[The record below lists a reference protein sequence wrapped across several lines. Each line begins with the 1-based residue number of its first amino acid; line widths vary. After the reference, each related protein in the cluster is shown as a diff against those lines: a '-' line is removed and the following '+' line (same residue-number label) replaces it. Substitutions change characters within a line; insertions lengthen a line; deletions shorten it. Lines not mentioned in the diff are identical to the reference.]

1 MIPDS
6 QTVSEIKHVAAKTA
20 GKMALASIKLRRPGF
35 RKPQRFDFKHY
46 NNKKSNQLKF
56 KFIQKMTFKMCI
68 ISVHWL
74 NMLKQVNLQVHPNN
88 YLQ

>member
-35 RKPQRFDFKHY
+35 RKPQRFDFKDY
-46 NNKKSNQLKF
+46 NTPHCLKTTQNIAF
-56 KFIQKMTFKMCI
+56 QFFFSILAFSTNFCPIKTDL
-68 ISVHWL
+68 SGNTV
-74 NMLKQVNLQVHPNN
+74 
-88 YLQ
+88 

>member
-35 RKPQRFDFKHY
+35 RKPQRFDFKDY
-46 NNKKSNQLKF
+46 NTPHCLK
-56 KFIQKMTFKMCI
+56 ITQKVAFESFLILAFSTNFCPIKTDL
-68 ISVHWL
+68 SGNTV
-74 NMLKQVNLQVHPNN
+74 
-88 YLQ
+88 